1 MMKQKWLYF
10 GVLTALFLLVLFSL
24 GSGLWGSE
32 QTGRHWTEKLFYGV
46 CHQMPDRSF
55 TFNSLPMAVNS
66 RCFGIF
72 FGLFAGWLTIP
83 LSYKL
88 TFKKTWPVKLLLF
101 AVILQII
108 DFSGNYLQ
116 LWVNTNLS
124 RALLGFLLGA
134 GASLSIGD
142 LFYNNNSKK

>member
-10 GVLTALFLLVLFSL
+10 GVLTALFLLVLFSF
-24 GSGLWGSE
+24 GSGFWGGE
-32 QTGRHWTEKLFYGV
+32 QSGRHWTEKLFYGV
-46 CHQMPDRSF
+46 CHQMPDRTF
-55 TFNSLPMAVNS
+55 TFNSLPMAVNT

-72 FGLFAGWLTIP
+72 FGLFAGWITIP

-88 TFKKTWPVKLLLF
+88 TLKKTWPVKLLLF
-101 AVILQII
+101 VLILQVI
-108 DFSGNYLQ
+108 DFTGNYFQ
-116 LWVNTNLS
+116 LWENTNLS

-142 LFYNNNSKK
+142 LFYNNNN